1 MQFFW
6 LSKNIQSNNS
16 LEYKNSIIK
25 EFCELNSIQQIFS
38 SPQHPQSKS
47 IIEVSHKKNRRYIL
61 NAISSENK
69 NFNLIYI
76 LLDVNY
82 IHNYN
87 IHSITIF
94 RLVDLITNTEEDI
107 YNTVIDNLNKKYKKC

>member
-25 EFCELNSIQQIFS
+25 EFCELNSIQQIFI

-87 IHSITIF
+87 IRTVTKF
-94 RLVDLITNTEEDI
+94 RPADLITNTEENI
-107 YNTVIDNLNKKYKKC
+107 YNTVINNINKKYKKC